1 MISLWLPVVPGVF
14 NQVCDAW
21 AGLPASSLR
30 TSVGVP
36 HPGVGNE
43 GSIGSGRHV
52 LLCRARGVD
61 AATARRVL
69 VYSFGAEVT
78 MGFGDQGLRDRVQ
91 AAVDATLARVPVLD
105 AQPA

>member
-1 MISLWLPVVPGVF
+1 
-14 NQVCDAW
+14 
-21 AGLPASSLR
+21 
-30 TSVGVP
+30 
-36 HPGVGNE
+36 
-43 GSIGSGRHV
+43 
-52 LLCRARGVD
+52 VD

-78 MGFGDQGLRDRVQ
+78 MGFSDQALRERIQ